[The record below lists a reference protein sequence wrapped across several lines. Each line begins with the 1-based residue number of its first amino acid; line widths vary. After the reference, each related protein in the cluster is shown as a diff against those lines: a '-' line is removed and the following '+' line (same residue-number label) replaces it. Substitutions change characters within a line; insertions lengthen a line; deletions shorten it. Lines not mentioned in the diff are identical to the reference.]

1 MPNEGYLFFNSG
13 KFTGVPNGEFNTA
26 SVVNFLMMH
35 ERFSMR
41 SSKKSYMGVIIKL
54 IPTVISL
61 AYQHYM
67 VAMYDFHIRTSLTKY
82 CSSQR

>member
-1 MPNEGYLFFNSG
+1 MQQYVCQIGGYLFFHMG
-13 KFTGVPNGEFNTA
+13 KFTGVPKRELYSA

-35 ERFSMR
+35 EGFSLQ

-61 AYQHYM
+61 AYRHYM
-67 VAMYDFHIRTSLTKY
+67 VAMCDSHI
-82 CSSQR
+82 

>member
-41 SSKKSYMGVIIKL
+41 SSKKSYMGVIIEL
-54 IPTVISL
+54 NPTLISL

-67 VAMYDFHIRTSLTKY
+67 VATDDFHIRTSLTKY